1 MKILMVCLGNICRS
15 PLAEGILQNK
25 ARQAG
30 LDWMVDSAGTNG
42 YHNGEAPH
50 QLSQRVAKL
59 NGINISHQRS
69 RKLTPEDFD
78 RFDRI
83 FAMAED
89 VVDEMKRIGRS
100 KFNPLKVD
108 LLMNELYPGEN
119 REVPDPWA
127 GPEEGYHEVY
137 NMINQACDKIIE
149 QATSNN

>member
-15 PLAEGILQNK
+15 PLAEGILQYK
-25 ARQAG
+25 AQEAG

-50 QLSQRVAKL
+50 PLSQRVAKL
-59 NGINISHQRS
+59 NGITISHQRS

-89 VVDEMKRIGRS
+89 VVDEMKRIGRN
-100 KFNPLKVD
+100 KFNPLKVN

-127 GPEEGYHEVY
+127 GPEQGYHEVY
-137 NMINQACDKIIE
+137 KMIDQACDKIIE
-149 QATSNN
+149 QATGTN